1 MEDDDAKSLIESFDA
16 LGGFPMLDKDK
27 WSKTYENAYET
38 DDRKVEA
45 VFTFVVELFKY
56 GHEYKSIVTLDSIPD
71 IRNTSRTIIEISQ
84 GQMYDADLKHK

>member
-1 MEDDDAKSLIESFDA
+1 MEDDDAKSLIKSFDA
-16 LGGFPMLDKDK
+16 LGGFPMLDKEK
-27 WSKTYENAYET
+27 WDKTYQNANET

-56 GHEYKSIVTLDSIPD
+56 GHEYKSIITLDSMPD
-71 IRNTSRTIIEISQ
+71 MTNTSRTIIGISQ